1 MSKILLIQPNKWGRG
16 ITSIW
21 IPSHIGILK
30 SHNHDVQLFDC
41 TFYKNWAEHE
51 IEFNTENQQY
61 QPTDY
66 QKKIKFN
73 EKDIFKEFQKVVDE
87 FKPDIIFWSALS
99 SHIHGEGEYVNIQYG
114 NMLIENITTDAKKI
128 AGGLQPTAEPENVMK
143 RFPNID
149 FFIRGESEVVLTE
162 IADKLEQKIDY
173 LNTNG
178 LIWLKD
184 EKVIINK
191 PQKIISNMDEISEYD
206 YSLFEDQ
213 IFLRPYNGKVIKSV
227 DYELSRGCV
236 YACSYCVETTIQQ
249 YYGFNETTSQGTIKN
264 ANDYLRNK
272 SAQRVFTEFKNLY
285 EKFGIELVRC
295 QDTNFLTID
304 RSMLDELS
312 KLMNQSKLPI
322 YLYIETRP
330 EGINPLS
337 IELLKK
343 LQVDGVGMGVEVS
356 SENFRK
362 NNLNRF
368 PAQEKIINAFS
379 LLKDANIK
387 RTAYNIIGL
396 PNETEDM
403 ILDTIRFNSIL
414 DPDNI
419 TVAFYSPYL
428 GTNLQIESKEIGDF
442 NEYEYNVDNQLRTVT
457 KSSTIDKE
465 TLNFYKKNF
474 TKLVRNGL
482 DNLDELKR
490 LEMK

>member
-1 MSKILLIQPNKWGRG
+1 MLV
-16 ITSIW
+16 ITC
-21 IPSHIGILK
+21 
-30 SHNHDVQLFDC
+30 Q
-41 TFYKNWAEHE
+41 
-51 IEFNTENQQY
+51 
-61 QPTDY
+61 
-66 QKKIKFN
+66 
-73 EKDIFKEFQKVVDE
+73 
-87 FKPDIIFWSALS
+87 
-99 SHIHGEGEYVNIQYG
+99 
-114 NMLIENITTDAKKI
+114 
-128 AGGLQPTAEPENVMK
+128 
-143 RFPNID
+143 
-149 FFIRGESEVVLTE
+149 
-162 IADKLEQKIDY
+162 
-173 LNTNG
+173 
-178 LIWLKD
+178 
-184 EKVIINK
+184 
-191 PQKIISNMDEISEYD
+191 
-206 YSLFEDQ
+206 
-213 IFLRPYNGKVIKSV
+213 
-227 DYELSRGCV
+227 
-236 YACSYCVETTIQQ
+236 
-249 YYGFNETTSQGTIKN
+249 IKN
-264 ANDYLRNK
+264 ANEYLRNK
-272 SAQRVFTEFKNLY
+272 SARRVFTEFENLY

-312 KLMNQSKLPI
+312 KLMNETKLPI

-330 EGINPLS
+330 EGINPSS

-356 SENFRK
+356 SESFRK